1 MFMESFKNEKIWISW
16 KLVQKAEG
24 ERPTK
29 VPVQKNGDFA
39 SSTDPATW
47 ATYDEVGENK
57 GVVFEPTVGIVGI
70 DFDHCVVDGVITNE
84 AIEKF
89 VRAAKTYTEYSPSG
103 TGLHLLFKSTERI
116 DLEANK
122 HHFNNT
128 ESVEAYTWGR
138 YFTFTGN
145 VYKDSKEL
153 MEVDSEIFIQ
163 LLSQLGYPWKRI
175 TESVAHTGGT
185 SFLSKDEILT
195 KMFAS
200 KNGEK
205 MRRLYDGNLTEYHND
220 TSNADLNLCLALAF
234 WSNRDFQ
241 VMKELWLESPI
252 GKREKTQTRVDYQDR
267 TLNRAIEYTTDVY
280 RPTQRFLGKKI
291 EEEEDI
297 DYEFVMKQIKGDFV
311 PAAIGLNVNR
321 ILRKHPQFIGKFRR
335 NTFSHMVE
343 TNYDSNTWESLTD
356 GVILKVREFISENFS
371 FFSTLTSQMAQEAI
385 LTVAEDNRVNPPRDY
400 FSGLVWDGT
409 PRLNSW
415 LHHVY
420 GVPDDELHQ
429 QIGSNWMKGLIKRV
443 MQPGCQ
449 FDHVLVLVSGQGM
462 RKSTSIRVLGAPWH
476 VETTHSTD
484 NKDFYLLLAQNVI
497 VEFSEG
503 EILDRTSV
511 KKLKA
516 EITKTEDQIR
526 PPFERGIV
534 RMKRG
539 CVFALTTNE
548 LEFKDSTG
556 NRRWLPVELQ
566 KTADID
572 WLQENKEQ
580 LYAEAYHRVI
590 VANESVHV
598 FSDELSDMQDKHMEW
613 SEYDEKVFDWVCD
626 VTNFEEE
633 GISLHDAIRA
643 AYGSQIHI
651 TGLEEKRVSSTLKG
665 QLKMVSRNKREGENV
680 RKRWFPT
687 VKTMDIIS
695 KNKLNK
701 NDF

>member
-1 MFMESFKNEKIWISW
+1 MESVKKEPIWISW
-16 KLVQKAEG
+16 KLVQK
-24 ERPTK
+24 PDQPKQTK
-29 VPVQKNGDFA
+29 VPVQKNGQLA
-39 SSTDPATW
+39 SSTDSTTW
-47 ATYDEVGENK
+47 STYAEVGENK

-70 DFDHCVVDGVITNE
+70 DFDHVVTDGVITNPE
-84 AIEKF
+84 VDKF
-89 VRAAKTYTEYSPSG
+89 VKGAKTYVEYSPSG
-103 TGLHLLFKSTERI
+103 TGVHLLFKSTERI

-122 HHFNNT
+122 HHLNDT

-145 VYKDSKEL
+145 EHPYSKPL
-153 MEVDSEIFIQ
+153 LEVDAEIFIQ
-163 LLSQLGYPWKRI
+163 LLSQLGYPWKRPAVD
-175 TESVAHTGGT
+175 TVVHTGGT
-185 SFLSKDEILT
+185 SFLSKEEVLV
-195 KMFAS
+195 KMFS
-200 KNGEK
+200 CKTGERT
-205 MRRLYDGNLTEYHND
+205 RRLYDGNLIDYHND
-220 TSNADLNLCLALAF
+220 ASNADFNLCLTLSFWCNKDYALIE
-234 WSNRDFQ
+234 
-241 VMKELWLESPI
+241 ELWLGSPL
-252 GKREKTQTRVDYQDR
+252 GQREKTQDRADYRKR
-267 TLNRAIEYTTDVY
+267 TIERAIEYTTDVY
-280 RPTQRFLGKKI
+280 TPPQRHLGKKI

-297 DYEFVMKQIKGDFV
+297 DYEFIMTKVKDDYIPSMV
-311 PAAIGLNVNR
+311 VLNVMR

-343 TNYDSNTWESLTD
+343 TNYNGGVWESLTD
-356 GVILKVREFISENFS
+356 GVILKAREFIAENFS
-371 FFSTLTSQMAQEAI
+371 FFSKLSTQMMQEAI

-400 FSGLVWDGT
+400 FTSLVWDGV

-415 LHHVY
+415 LHHCY

-429 QIGSNWMKGLIKRV
+429 QIASNWMKGLVKRV

-462 RKSTSIRVLGAPWH
+462 RKSTSIRVLGEPWH

-516 EITKTEDQIR
+516 EITKTEDQLR
-526 PPFERGIV
+526 PPYERGMV
-534 RMKRG
+534 RMKRS
-539 CVFALTTNE
+539 CVFAVTTNE

-580 LYAEAYHRVI
+580 LYAEAFHRVI
-590 VANESVHV
+590 VVGEGVHI
-598 FSDELSDMQDKHMEW
+598 FSDELSNVQDKHLEW
-613 SEYDEKVFDWVCD
+613 SDYDEKIFDWICGVKD
-626 VTNFEEE
+626 LEEE
-633 GISLHDAIRA
+633 GVAMHDAIRA
-643 AYGSQIHI
+643 AYGSTIHI
-651 TGLEEKRVSSTLKG
+651 TGLEEKRVSSTLRG
-665 QLKMVSRNKREGENV
+665 LLKMENRNKRDGENV

-687 VKTMDIIS
+687 AKTMEIIN
-695 KNKLNK
+695 KNKIEQ

>member
-1 MFMESFKNEKIWISW
+1 MDSIKKEHIWISW
-16 KLVQKAEG
+16 KLVKKLDQQK
-24 ERPTK
+24 PTK
-29 VPVQKNGDFA
+29 VPIQKNGQLA
-39 SSTDPATW
+39 SSTDASTW
-47 ATYDEVGENK
+47 DTYDEVGENK
-57 GVVFEPTVGIVGI
+57 GIVFEPSVGIIGI
-70 DFDHCVVDGVITNE
+70 DFDHCIVDGAITNE
-84 AIEKF
+84 VIENF
-89 VRAAKTYTEYSPSG
+89 VKSAKTYVEYSPSG

-122 HHFNNT
+122 HYFNDT

-145 VYKDSKEL
+145 EHKYSRPL

-163 LLSQLGYPWKRI
+163 LLSQLGYPWKRVTVPVEHI
-175 TESVAHTGGT
+175 GGT
-185 SFLSKDEILT
+185 SFLSKDEVLA

-205 MRRLYDGNLTEYHND
+205 MKRLYEGNLNEYHND
-220 TSNADLNLCLALAF
+220 ASNADLNLCLTLAF
-234 WSNRDFQ
+234 WSNRDYA
-241 VMKELWLESPI
+241 VIKEIWLQSPL
-252 GKREKTQTRVDYQDR
+252 GQRKKTQERVDYQNR
-267 TLNRAIEYTTDVY
+267 TINRAIEYTSDVY

-297 DYEFVMKQIKGDFV
+297 EYDFVMKQIKGDHV
-311 PAAIGLNVNR
+311 PAAIGLNINR
-321 ILRKHPQFIGKFRR
+321 ILRKHPQFVGRFRR

-343 TNYDSNTWESLTD
+343 SNYDSRNWESLTD
-356 GVILKVREFISENFS
+356 GVILTVREFISENFP
-371 FFSTLTSQMAQEAI
+371 FFSTLSVQMTQEAI

-580 LYAEAYHRVI
+580 LYAEAFHRVI
-590 VANESVHV
+590 VANESVHI
-598 FSDELSDMQDKHMEW
+598 FSEELSDIQDRHLEW
-613 SEYDEKVFDWVCD
+613 SDYDEKIFDWICND
-626 VTNFEEE
+626 RNFEEE
-633 GISLHDAIRA
+633 GIALHDAIRA
-643 AYGSQIHI
+643 AYGNNIHI
-651 TGLEEKRVSSTLKG
+651 TGLEEKRVASTLRG
-665 QLKMVSRNKREGENV
+665 LLKMESRNKRDGENV

-687 VKTMDIIS
+687 DKTMDIIN
-695 KNKLNK
+695 KNKINQ
-701 NDF
+701 DAF

>member
-1 MFMESFKNEKIWISW
+1 MEDIKKERIWISW
-16 KLVQKAEG
+16 KLVQKPDQPK
-24 ERPTK
+24 PTK
-29 VPVQKNGDFA
+29 VPVQKNGQLA
-39 SSTDPATW
+39 SSTDSATW
-47 ATYDEVGENK
+47 ATYAEVGENK
-57 GVVFEPTVGIVGI
+57 GVVFEPSVGIVGI
-70 DFDHCVVDGVITNE
+70 DFDHCVVDGVITNKV
-84 AIEKF
+84 IEDF
-89 VRAAKTYTEYSPSG
+89 VRSAKTYVEYSPSG

-122 HHFNNT
+122 HHLNDT

-145 VYKDSKEL
+145 EHEYSKPL
-153 MEVDSEIFIQ
+153 LEVDSEIFIQ
-163 LLSQLGYPWKRI
+163 LLYQLGYPWKRAV
-175 TESVAHTGGT
+175 TQEVHSGGT
-185 SFLSKDEILT
+185 SFLTKDEILV
-195 KMFAS
+195 KMFAC
-200 KNGEK
+200 KTGEK
-205 MRRLYDGNLTEYHND
+205 IRRLYDGNLIDYHND
-220 TSNADLNLCLALAF
+220 HSNADLNLCMTLAF
-234 WSNRDFQ
+234 WSNRDYQ
-241 VMKELWLESPI
+241 MIDGIWLSSPL
-252 GKREKTQTRVDYQDR
+252 GQREKTQERADYRKR
-267 TLNRAIEYTTDVY
+267 TIERAIEYTTDVY
-280 RPTQRFLGKKI
+280 QPPQRFLGKKV

-297 DYEFVMKQIKGDFV
+297 DYEFIMMKVKDDYIPSMIV
-311 PAAIGLNVNR
+311 LNVMR
-321 ILRKHPQFIGKFRR
+321 ILRKHPQFIGHFRR

-343 TNYDSNTWESLTD
+343 TDYNGGAWESLTD
-356 GVILKVREFISENFS
+356 GVILKTREYIAENFS
-371 FFSTLTSQMAQEAI
+371 FFSKLSTQMMQEAI

-400 FSGLVWDGT
+400 FTSLVWDGV

-429 QIGSNWMKGLIKRV
+429 QIASNWLKGLVKRV

-462 RKSTSIRVLGAPWH
+462 RKSTSIRVLGEPWH

-516 EITKTEDQIR
+516 EITKTEDQLR
-526 PPFERGIV
+526 PPYERGMV
-534 RMKRG
+534 RMKRS
-539 CVFALTTNE
+539 CVFAVTTNE

-572 WLQENKEQ
+572 WLQEHKAQ
-580 LYAEAYHRVI
+580 LYAEAFHRVI
-590 VANESVHV
+590 VAGEGVHI
-598 FSDELSDMQDKHMEW
+598 FSDELATIQDKHLEW
-613 SEYDEKVFDWVCD
+613 SDYDEKIFDWVSERP
-626 VTNFEEE
+626 NLEEE
-633 GISLHDAIRA
+633 GVALHDAIRA
-643 AYGSQIHI
+643 AYGQSIHI
-651 TGLEEKRVSSTLKG
+651 TGLEEKRVSSTLRG
-665 QLKMVSRNKREGENV
+665 LLKMEARNKREGENV

-687 VKTMDIIS
+687 AKTMEIIS
-695 KNKLNK
+695 KNKTEQ

>member
-1 MFMESFKNEKIWISW
+1 MDTIKNKKIWISW
-16 KLVQKAEG
+16 KLVQKPDQPK
-24 ERPTK
+24 PTK
-29 VPVQKNGDFA
+29 VPVQKNGQLA
-39 SSTDPATW
+39 SSTDSTTW
-47 ATYDEVGENK
+47 ATYAEVGENK
-57 GVVFEPTVGIVGI
+57 GVVFEPSVGIIGI
-70 DFDHCVVDGVITNE
+70 DFDHCVLDGVITNKV
-84 AIEKF
+84 IEDF
-89 VRAAKTYTEYSPSG
+89 VRAAKTYVEYSPSG

-122 HHFNNT
+122 HHFNDT

-145 VYKDSKEL
+145 EHEYSKEL
-153 MEVDSEIFIQ
+153 LEVDSDMFIM
-163 LLSQLGYPWKRI
+163 LLSQLGYPWKRV
-175 TESVAHTGGT
+175 TQDDVVHTGGT
-185 SFLSKDEILT
+185 SLLTKEEILN
-195 KMFAS
+195 KMFS
-200 KNGEK
+200 CKTGDK
-205 MRRLYDGNLTEYHND
+205 TRRLYDGNLIDYHND
-220 TSNADLNLCLALAF
+220 ASNADLNLCLSLSF
-234 WSNRDFQ
+234 WSNRDFD
-241 VMKELWLESPI
+241 VIKELWLASPL
-252 GKREKTQTRVDYQDR
+252 GQREKTQTREDYQRR
-267 TLNRAIEYTTDVY
+267 TIERAIEYTTDTY
-280 RPTQRFLGKKI
+280 RPPQRFIGKRV
-291 EEEEDI
+291 EDTEDI
-297 DYEFVMKQIKGDFV
+297 DYEFVMKQVKDDYV
-311 PAAIGLNVNR
+311 PASIVLNVNR
-321 ILRKHPQFIGKFRR
+321 IIRKHPQFVGKFRR

-343 TNYDSNTWESLTD
+343 TNYNSNSWESLTD
-356 GVILKVREFISENFS
+356 GVILTVREFIAENFP
-371 FFSTLTSQMAQEAI
+371 FFSAVSVQMVQESI

-400 FSGLVWDGT
+400 FSNLVWDGT

-462 RKSTSIRVLGAPWH
+462 RKSTSIRALGAPWH

-534 RMKRG
+534 KMKRS

-590 VANESVHV
+590 VANESVHI
-598 FSDELSDMQDKHMEW
+598 FSDELNDMQDKHMEW
-613 SEYDEKVFDWVCD
+613 SDYDEKIFDWVCD
-626 VTNFEEE
+626 IKDIEEV

-643 AYGSQIHI
+643 AYGQSIHI
-651 TGLEEKRVSSTLKG
+651 TGLEEKRVSSTLRG
-665 QLKMVSRNKREGENV
+665 HLKMESRNKREGENV

-687 VKTMDIIS
+687 AKTMEIIM
-695 KNKLNK
+695 KNKIEEH
-701 NDF
+701 DF

>member
-1 MFMESFKNEKIWISW
+1 MESIKKEPIWISW
-16 KLVQKAEG
+16 KLVQKPDQPK
-24 ERPTK
+24 PTK
-29 VPVQKNGDFA
+29 VPVQKNGQLA

-47 ATYDEVGENK
+47 ATYDEVGDNK

-84 AIEKF
+84 VIDTF
-89 VRAAKTYTEYSPSG
+89 VKGAKTYVEYSPSG

-122 HHFNNT
+122 HHFNDT

-145 VYKDSKEL
+145 KHPYSKPL
-153 MEVDSEIFIQ
+153 LEVDSDIFIQ
-163 LLSQLGYPWKRI
+163 LLSQLGYPWKRALSPV
-175 TESVAHTGGT
+175 EHVGGQ
-185 SFLSKDEILT
+185 SFLSQEDIL
-195 KMFAS
+195 KRMFAS

-205 MRRLYDGNLTEYHND
+205 MRRLYEGDITEYHND
-220 TSNADLNLCLALAF
+220 HSSADLNLCLTLAF
-234 WSNRDFQ
+234 WSNRDYN
-241 VMKELWLESPI
+241 VIKDLWLQSPL
-252 GKREKTQTRVDYQDR
+252 GQRQKTQERDDYQMR
-267 TLNRAIEYTTDVY
+267 TITRAIEYTSDVY
-280 RPTQRFLGKKI
+280 TPPHRFLGKKV

-297 DYEFVMKQIKGDFV
+297 DYEFVMTKVKEDYI
-311 PAAIGLNVNR
+311 PAMIVLNVNR
-321 ILRKHPQFIGKFRR
+321 ILRKHPQFVGKFRR

-343 TNYDSNTWESLTD
+343 TNYNGGDWEALTD
-356 GVILKVREFISENFS
+356 GVILKVREFIAENFS
-371 FFSTLTSQMAQEAI
+371 FFSRLSNQMTQEAI
-385 LTVAEDNRVNPPRDY
+385 LTVSEDNRVNPPRDY
-400 FSGLVWDGT
+400 FSGIVWDGT

-415 LHHVY
+415 LHHTY

-429 QIGSNWMKGLIKRV
+429 QIGSNWMKGLVKRV

-462 RKSTSIRVLGAPWH
+462 RKSTSIRELGRPWH

-526 PPFERGIV
+526 PPYERGII
-534 RMKRG
+534 RMKRS
-539 CVFALTTNE
+539 CVFAVTTNE

-566 KTADID
+566 KTADIE
-572 WLQENKEQ
+572 WLQEHKEQ
-580 LYAEAYHRVI
+580 LYAEAFHRVI
-590 VANESVHV
+590 VANESVHI
-598 FSDELSDMQDKHMEW
+598 FSDELSDIQDKHMEW
-613 SEYDEKVFDWVCD
+613 SDYDEKVFDWVCE
-626 VTNFEEE
+626 VKNIEEE
-633 GISLHDAIRA
+633 GVALHDAIRA
-643 AYGSQIHI
+643 AYGQSIHI
-651 TGLEEKRVSSTLKG
+651 TGLEEKRVSSTLRG
-665 QLKMVSRNKREGENV
+665 LLKMESRNKRDGENV

-687 VKTMDIIS
+687 AKTMDIIN
-695 KNKLNK
+695 KNKENK

>member
-1 MFMESFKNEKIWISW
+1 MEDIKKERIWISW
-16 KLVQKAEG
+16 KLVQKPDQPK
-24 ERPTK
+24 PTK
-29 VPVQKNGDFA
+29 IPMQKNGQLA
-39 SSTDPATW
+39 SSTDSATW
-47 ATYDEVGENK
+47 STYAEVGENK
-57 GVVFEPTVGIVGI
+57 GVIFEPTVGIVGI
-70 DFDHCVVDGVITNE
+70 DFDHCVEGGKITNVE
-84 AIEKF
+84 IEKF
-89 VRAAKTYTEYSPSG
+89 VKGAKTYVEYSPSG

-122 HHFNNT
+122 HHFNDT

-138 YFTFTGN
+138 YFTFTGKEHE
-145 VYKDSKEL
+145 YSKPL
-153 MEVDSEIFIQ
+153 LEVDAEIFIQ
-163 LLSQLGYPWKRI
+163 LLYQLGYPWKRI
-175 TESVAHTGGT
+175 TAPVEHTGGT
-185 SFLSKDEILT
+185 SLLTKEEILS

-205 MRRLYDGNLTEYHND
+205 MRRLYDGNLADYHND
-220 TSNADLNLCLALAF
+220 NSNADLNLCLTLAF
-234 WSNRDFQ
+234 WSNRDYT
-241 VMKELWLESPI
+241 VIKELWLASPL
-252 GKREKTQTRVDYQDR
+252 GQRKKTQERVDYQQR
-267 TLNRAIEYTTDVY
+267 TIERAIEYTTDTY
-280 RPTQRFLGKKI
+280 RPPQRFIGKKV

-297 DYEFVMKQIKGDFV
+297 EYEFVMRQVKDDYV
-311 PAAIGLNVNR
+311 PASIVLNVNR
-321 ILRKHPQFIGKFRR
+321 IIRKHPQFVGKFRR

-343 TNYDSNTWESLTD
+343 TNYNSNTWESLTD
-356 GVILKVREFISENFS
+356 GVILTVREFIAENFP
-371 FFSTLTSQMAQEAI
+371 FFSTLSVQMAQESI

-400 FSGLVWDGT
+400 FSNLVWDGT

-462 RKSTSIRVLGAPWH
+462 RKSTSIRALGEPWH

-516 EITKTEDQIR
+516 EITKTEDQLR

-534 RMKRG
+534 RMKRS

-590 VANESVHV
+590 VANESVHI
-598 FSDELSDMQDKHMEW
+598 FSDELNDMQDKHMEW
-613 SEYDEKVFDWVCD
+613 SDYDEKIFDWVCD
-626 VTNFEEE
+626 IKDIEEV

-643 AYGSQIHI
+643 AYGQSIHI
-651 TGLEEKRVSSTLKG
+651 TGLEEKRVSSTLRG
-665 QLKMVSRNKREGENV
+665 LLKMESRNKREGENV

-687 VKTMDIIS
+687 EKTMEIIS
-695 KNKLNK
+695 KNKIDN

>member
-1 MFMESFKNEKIWISW
+1 MEETKNAKIWVGW
-16 KLVQKAEG
+16 KLVNREG
-24 ERPTK
+24 DKPTK
-29 VPVQKNGDFA
+29 IPVQKNGQLA
-39 SSTDPATW
+39 SSTDSDTW
-47 ATYDEVGENK
+47 ATFDDIGGNK
-57 GVVFEPTVGIVGI
+57 GIVFEPSVGIVGV
-70 DFDHCVVDGVITNE
+70 DFDHCVVDGEITNE
-84 AIEKF
+84 VIKDF
-89 VRAAKTYTEYSPSG
+89 VKRAKTYVEYSPSG

-122 HHFNNT
+122 HYFNDT
-128 ESVEAYTWGR
+128 ESIEAYTWGR

-145 VYKDSKEL
+145 EHKDSKPL
-153 MEVDSEIFIQ
+153 LEVDAEIFVQ
-163 LLSQLGYPWKRI
+163 LLSQLGYPWKRAVSPI
-175 TESVAHTGGT
+175 ERVGGT
-185 SFLSKDEILT
+185 SLLSKEEILT

-200 KNGEK
+200 KNGDK
-205 MRRLYDGNLTEYHND
+205 MRRLYDGNLADYHND
-220 TSNADLNLCLALAF
+220 NSNADLNLCLALAF
-234 WSNRDFQ
+234 WSNRDYA
-241 VMKELWLESPI
+241 VIEELWLASPL
-252 GKREKTQTRVDYQDR
+252 GKREKTQGRADYRGR
-267 TLNRAIEYTTDVY
+267 TIDRAIEYTTDVY
-280 RPTQRFLGKKI
+280 RPTQRFVGKKV
-291 EEEEDI
+291 EELEDI

-311 PAAIGLNVNR
+311 PAAIGLNINR
-321 ILRKHPQFIGKFRR
+321 ILRKHPQFVGKFRR

-343 TNYDSNTWESLTD
+343 TNYDSATWESLTD
-356 GVILKVREFISENFS
+356 GVILTVREFISENFP
-371 FFSTLTSQMAQEAI
+371 FFSSLSVQMAQEGI

-400 FSGLVWDGT
+400 FSGLVWDGV

-462 RKSTSIRVLGAPWH
+462 RKSTSIRALGAPWH

-534 RMKRG
+534 RMKRS

-556 NRRWLPVELQ
+556 NRRWLPVELR

-572 WLQENKEQ
+572 WLQDHKEQ
-580 LYAEAYHRVI
+580 LYAEAFHRVI
-590 VANESVHV
+590 VANESVHI
-598 FSDELSDMQDKHMEW
+598 FSDELGDMQDKHMEW
-613 SEYDEKVFDWVCD
+613 SDYDEKIFDWVCGISEL
-626 VTNFEEE
+626 EEA

-643 AYGSQIHI
+643 AYGDGIHI
-651 TGLEEKRVSSTLKG
+651 TGLEEKRVSSTLRG
-665 QLKMVSRNKREGENV
+665 LLKMESRNKREGENV

-687 VKTMDIIS
+687 MKTMEIIS
-695 KNKLNK
+695 KNKIEE